1 MNNTIFLS
9 PLLSSKISEIGN
21 LYFNYNRLLDAG
33 MDYLDIEVDMSKFS
47 EIIHTIAHKAP
58 TDADAFRD
66 FNANNNCR
74 TDYGSD
80 IQGSEGN
87 YESPIDFCI
96 HAFSYSVL
104 ILQKISEGIDFAE
117 KENNIEMIKFLQEQ
131 IPVAYEYKKQFTV
144 FNNKILELRDQD
156 YTWEEID
163 EKVSEFLL
171 MDVKY
176 GGDEDVD

>member
-1 MNNTIFLS
+1 MNNTMFFS

-156 YTWEEID
+156 YTWGEID

-176 GGDEDVD
+176 GGGEDVD